1 LDEALQLFFTQAI
14 IAAIQVH
21 DFHKVTVG
29 PAGPSAR
36 GFRQIERLA
45 GMADDQP
52 KWLLEDRK
60 LVPFK
65 RFESRFQVHRE
76 RPPLA
81 ESFAR
86 SSSANRASRFSVSIA
101 LMVWFKM
108 LSAARTLIAA
118 GVLGSTIT
126 FPSVETAAVD
136 IWWSRPTDWE
146 YAAHFAAR

>member
-65 RFESRFQVHRE
+65 RFESRFKVQVAVPAWIDIEGAEKGRG
-76 RPPLA
+76 LA
-81 ESFAR
+81 TCPQASPQVLLNIFA
-86 SSSANRASRFSVSIA
+86 AVS
-101 LMVWFKM
+101 LLHMC
-108 LSAARTLIAA
+108 LA
-118 GVLGSTIT
+118 GAQNAVGSC
-126 FPSVETAAVD
+126 TAADVVN
-136 IWWSRPTDWE
+136 SQRGLNRLATC
-146 YAAHFAAR
+146 F

>member
-1 LDEALQLFFTQAI
+1 VAPSPLPVVPIAGRHSCRSSAAFHKEGLDEALQLFFTQAI

-65 RFESRFQVHRE
+65 RFESRFQVQLAV
-76 RPPLA
+76 PLPGA
-81 ESFAR
+81 P
-86 SSSANRASRFSVSIA
+86 
-101 LMVWFKM
+101 
-108 LSAARTLIAA
+108 
-118 GVLGSTIT
+118 VLG
-126 FPSVETAAVD
+126 
-136 IWWSRPTDWE
+136 
-146 YAAHFAAR
+146 

>member
-1 LDEALQLFFTQAI
+1 VDEALQLSFTQAI
-14 IAAIQVH
+14 IAVIQVH

-65 RFESRFQVHRE
+65 RFESRFQVQVAVPTWTDIEGADAGRGLAACLQASPQSYSTFS
-76 RPPLA
+76 PPFRCFICA
-81 ESFAR
+81 WRAR
-86 SSSANRASRFSVSIA
+86 RMRSAVVRQPV
-101 LMVWFKM
+101 
-108 LSAARTLIAA
+108 
-118 GVLGSTIT
+118 
-126 FPSVETAAVD
+126 
-136 IWWSRPTDWE
+136 
-146 YAAHFAAR
+146 